1 MNISI
6 GAISC
11 SAPELRLPDS
21 PSAPRR
27 CQSVA
32 EEYEVFESLGHG
44 TTGAVYRG
52 SSRSSHETVAL
63 KIMRMDDE
71 ELLQTARK
79 EFELLRRFEHPK
91 IIRALDFFLY
101 PMGAVLVL
109 EFFEGRTLADA
120 VRYSPQKSLPEKVA
134 RLLFSALVSALSHL
148 HDNGIVHR
156 DVKGANVLVSTALDD
171 LRLLDFNTATAS
183 SEALSMTGTIDYL
196 PPEVL
201 CGESPSQT
209 SDVWSAGLCLH
220 LMLTGALP
228 LERKLFPSSES
239 YGKAFSSSQFT
250 GERWSHVSQPC
261 LTVLKGCLQ
270 VSPDRR
276 SRATEVLQSEWL
288 AGVLPS

>member
-1 MNISI
+1 MSI
-6 GAISC
+6 PTISC
-11 SAPELRLPDS
+11 NVPEPRLPDT

-32 EEYEVFESLGHG
+32 EDYEIFEALGHG

-52 SSRSSHETVAL
+52 SSRSSHDTVAL
-63 KIMRMDDE
+63 KVMRTDDE

-79 EFELLRRFEHPK
+79 EFELLRRFQHPN

-109 EFFEGRTLADA
+109 EFFEGRTLVGA
-120 VRYSPQKSLPEKVA
+120 VRDSLQKSLPESVA
-134 RLLFSALVSALSHL
+134 RLLFSALVGAINHL
-148 HDNGIVHR
+148 HSHGVVHR
-156 DVKGANVLVSTALDD
+156 DIKGANVLVSTALDD

-201 CGESPSQT
+201 LGESPSQT
-209 SDVWSAGLCLH
+209 SDIWSAGLCLH
-220 LMLTGALP
+220 LMLIGALP
-228 LERKLFPSSES
+228 LERKLFPSNES

-250 GERWSHVSQPC
+250 GARWSHVSQPC
-261 LTVLKGCLQ
+261 LTVLEGCLQ
-270 VSPDRR
+270 VNPDSR
-276 SRATEVLQSEWL
+276 SQAAEVLQSEWL
-288 AGVLPS
+288 AGELSS